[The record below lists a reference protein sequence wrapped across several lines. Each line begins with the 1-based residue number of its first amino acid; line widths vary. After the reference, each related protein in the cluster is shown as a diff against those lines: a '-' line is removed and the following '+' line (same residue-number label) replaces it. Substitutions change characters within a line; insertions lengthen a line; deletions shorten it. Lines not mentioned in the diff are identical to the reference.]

1 MKLLRYDMSE
11 YQERHTVSS
20 LIGAPPGYVGF
31 EDGNVGGGKLIS
43 DLSKNPYAVMLF
55 DEVEKAHPDVINIF
69 LQMLDEGRITSA
81 NGKTVNCKNTIIIMT
96 SNLGAKDSERLA
108 IGFGDQQ
115 KTGEDEKALKE
126 FFRPELRNR
135 IDKICKFGKLDKLAI
150 KKIVV
155 KFIDELQTSLNSK
168 NIRLTLTEPVIDY
181 LANKGYDPLMGA
193 RPLSR
198 KIDELIRV
206 PLSKKILFDNLRDCS
221 VIARLEGTDTI
232 VFDSTETVI
241 PHVDSEGFIV
251 VQP

>member
-1 MKLLRYDMSE
+1 
-11 YQERHTVSS
+11 
-20 LIGAPPGYVGF
+20 
-31 EDGNVGGGKLIS
+31 
-43 DLSKNPYAVMLF
+43 MLF
-55 DEVEKAHPDVINIF
+55 
-69 LQMLDEGRITSA
+69 RS
-81 NGKTVNCKNTIIIMT
+81 
-96 SNLGAKDSERLA
+96 
-108 IGFGDQQ
+108 QQ

-168 NIRLTLTEPVIDY
+168 NIKLTLTEPVIDY

-232 VFDSTETVI
+232 VFDSAETVI
-241 PHVDSEGFIV
+241 PHIDSEGFIV